1 MKTRIKGLYAVTP
14 ETEDTPHLLEI
25 VLQALEGG
33 VRLLQYRSK
42 SNDVILRY
50 AQAEQLRALCRRFDA
65 LFIINDDLGLAQ
77 SVDAD
82 GVHLGKN
89 DMSIAAVRARAGD
102 QMLIGASCYAD
113 LKLAKR
119 AQQQGATYVAFG
131 SFFVSPTKPHASP
144 APLEL
149 LDEAK
154 KDLAL
159 PIVAIGGITFNNA
172 RALIGRGA
180 DALAV
185 VSELFGA
192 PDVLKKAQQLSKL
205 FEEEIFDLP

>member
-33 VRLLQYRSK
+33 VRLVQYRNK
-42 SNDVILRY
+42 SNDVILRH
-50 AQAEQLRALCRRFDA
+50 AQAEQLHTLCRGFDVP
-65 LFIINDDLGLAQ
+65 LIINDDLGLAQ
-77 SVDAD
+77 SVAAD

-89 DMSIAAVRARAGD
+89 DMSIEAARARAGG
-102 QMLIGASCYAD
+102 QILIGASCYAD
-113 LKLAKR
+113 LELARR
-119 AQQQGATYVAFG
+119 AQQRGASYVAFG
-131 SFFVSPTKPHASP
+131 SFFASSTKPHASA

-149 LDEAK
+149 LEKAS

-172 RALIGRGA
+172 RELIERGA

-185 VSELFGA
+185 VAGLFDA
-192 PDVLKKAQQLSKL
+192 PDVRKKARQLVRL
-205 FEEEIFDLP
+205 FDDKTFDLP